1 MPSVRRL
8 KTAGDVRCAL
18 AKLYRD
24 MEEDRVDVNKGRAL
38 VYLLSTLGNVIQAS
52 DFEARLDA
60 LERKRE
66 EEP

>member
-1 MPSVRRL
+1 
-8 KTAGDVRCAL
+8 
-18 AKLYRD
+18 

-52 DFEARLDA
+52 DIEARLDA